1 MSIAGFRRWLS
12 LVGLLLLALVTGCG
26 DNPTGTTVTPSD
38 TTGGNPPSIPD
49 PWLAANGHPL
59 SSLTSD
65 DFSDLQFLKEVIGDR
80 RIVQLGESGHGVA
93 EFNQAKVRLIQFFH
107 QEMGYDVIAFESDLF
122 ACFRSDRAADAL
134 SATEL
139 MRSCIYGVW
148 HTHEVVPLFSYIK
161 ETKESVDPLILAGFD
176 MKPSTMLSR
185 GLRAQFMR
193 GVVAKVDPVYAEE
206 VLALETELELYFDN
220 SDWRTLVASN
230 AGDLKPRYRA
240 LHDFL
245 VEHEEA
251 LLAAYPDDP
260 ATPLVAQQTA
270 LYADR
275 MVDYTVASQR
285 DGCAGTEARD
295 FSMAE
300 NATFLADRLFP
311 DRKILIW
318 AHNYH
323 IRHNNRA
330 VSGGDCIT
338 MGEGMKSRH
347 RPELYTVG
355 LYMYQGSAAM
365 NNRTIYTIYPAPDNI
380 LEGYLHAAGEPY
392 FFLDLLH
399 LDQATAPA
407 WIFGQTMARSW
418 GYNMTTFIPREQY
431 DGLLYIE
438 RVHSPQY
445 TY

>member
-1 MSIAGFRRWLS
+1 MSLAELRRFFS
-12 LVGLLLLALVTGCG
+12 LVGLVLLALATGCG
-26 DNPTGTTVTPSD
+26 DDPTGTTITPSD
-38 TTGGNPPSIPD
+38 TTGANPPPTPD
-49 PWLAANGHPL
+49 PWLAEHGYAL

-65 DFSDLQFLKEVIGDR
+65 DFSDLQFLKEVIGER

-93 EFNQAKVRLIQFFH
+93 EFNQAKVRLIRFFH
-107 QEMGYDVIAFESDLF
+107 EEMGFDVIAFESDLF

-139 MRSCIYGVW
+139 MRSCIYRVW
-148 HTHEVVPLFSYIK
+148 HTHEVVPLFSYLK
-161 ETKESVDPLILAGFD
+161 ETKESDDPLILAGFD
-176 MKPSTMLSR
+176 MKPSSMLSR

-193 GVVAKVDPVYAEE
+193 GVVAKVDAVYSEE
-206 VLALETELELYFDN
+206 VLALETELDLFYDN
-220 SDWRTLVASN
+220 SDWRTLVASK
-230 AGDLKPRYRA
+230 AEDLRTRYQA

-260 ATPLVAQQTA
+260 AAPLVAQQTA
-270 LYADR
+270 LYTVR
-275 MVDYTVASQR
+275 MVDFAVGSQSA
-285 DGCAGTEARD
+285 GCAGTEARD

-300 NATFLADRLFP
+300 NVTFLANRLFP

-330 VSGGDCIT
+330 ISGDDCIT
-338 MGEGMKSRH
+338 MGEGIHSRH
-347 RPELYTVG
+347 RSELYTVG
-355 LYMYQGSAAM
+355 LYMYRGSAAM
-365 NNRTIYTIYPAPDNI
+365 NDRTIYTIYPAMDNS
-380 LEGYLHAAGEPY
+380 LESYLHAAGEPY
-392 FFLDLLH
+392 LFLDLLH
-399 LDQATAPA
+399 LDQATDPA
-407 WIFGQTMARSW
+407 WIFNQTTARSW
-418 GYNMTTFIPREQY
+418 GTYTITFIPRDQY

-438 RVHSPQY
+438 QVHSPQY